1 MIGIKQSDFS
11 KYKRTYKLNTKI
23 CILDYG
29 SGNVA
34 SVRNSFDRLGLESF
48 ISNEALDVMRASHL
62 VLPGVGAFKAS
73 MEKIENE
80 LPLELIKA
88 QILLGKPLLG
98 ICVGMQVFAESGFEF
113 GIHHG
118 LNLIPGSEVIE
129 LPADVS
135 KPHVGWDSIEI
146 QNNHPILNNIDDG
159 ADFYFVHSYIV
170 TKIDNSSLIAS
181 CDYGVKFPAVLAKD
195 NLIGVQ
201 FHPEKSQ
208 NNGDRLLRNFVELIA

>member
-1 MIGIKQSDFS
+1 MIGIGQNASL
-11 KYKRTYKLNTKI
+11 KYKRTFKLNSKI

-34 SVRNSFDRLGLESF
+34 SVKNSFDRLGLESF
-48 ISNEALDVMRASHL
+48 ISNEVPDIVRASHL

-73 MEKIENE
+73 MQKIISK
-80 LPLELIKA
+80 LPLDVISA
-88 QILLGKPLLG
+88 QISLGKPLLG
-98 ICVGMQVFAESGFEF
+98 ICVGMQVFAENGFEF
-113 GIHHG
+113 EIHPG

-129 LPADVS
+129 LPTTVP

-146 QNNHPILNNIDDG
+146 QRSHPILNNIDDG
-159 ADFYFVHSYIV
+159 TDFYFVHSYFV
-170 TKIDNSSLIAS
+170 TKIDDSNLIAS
-181 CDYGVKFPAVLAKD
+181 CDYGVKFPAVFAKD

-208 NNGDRLLRNFVELIA
+208 NNGDKLLRNFVELIA

>member
-1 MIGIKQSDFS
+1 MIGTKQNDYL
-11 KYKRTYKLNTKI
+11 KYKGIYKLNTKI

-80 LPLELIKA
+80 LPLDLIRA

-113 GIHHG
+113 EIHPG

-146 QNNHPILNNIDDG
+146 QNYHPILNNIDDG
-159 ADFYFVHSYIV
+159 TDFYFVHSYIV

-181 CDYGVKFPAVLAKD
+181 CDYGVEFPAILAKD

-208 NNGDRLLRNFVELIA
+208 SNGDKLLRNFVELIA

>member
-1 MIGIKQSDFS
+1 MNS
-11 KYKRTYKLNTKI
+11 KI

-48 ISNEALDVMRASHL
+48 ISNDVHDIARASHL

-73 MEKIENE
+73 MEKIQNK
-80 LPLELIKA
+80 LPLDVIKT
-88 QILLGKPLLG
+88 QISLGKPLLG

-113 GIHHG
+113 GIHPG
-118 LNLIPGSEVIE
+118 LDLISGTEVIE
-129 LPADVS
+129 LPAEVS
-135 KPHVGWDSIEI
+135 KPHVGWNSIEI
-146 QNNHPILNNIDDG
+146 LNNHPVLKNIENG
-159 ADFYFVHSYIV
+159 ADFYFVHSYFV
-170 TKIDNSSLIAS
+170 SNIDDSNLIAV
-181 CDYGVKFPAVLAKD
+181 CDYGVKFPAVLAKG

-208 NNGDRLLRNFVELIA
+208 NNGDILLRNFVELIA

>member
-1 MIGIKQSDFS
+1 MNI
-11 KYKRTYKLNTKI
+11 KI

-48 ISNEALDVMRASHL
+48 ISNEVPDIDRASHL

-73 MEKIENE
+73 MEKIEVK
-80 LPLELIKA
+80 LPLDVLRT
-88 QILLGKPLLG
+88 QISRGKPFLG

-113 GIHHG
+113 EIHPG

-129 LPADVS
+129 LPMTVPR
-135 KPHVGWDSIEI
+135 PHVGWDSIEI
-146 QNNHPILNNIDDG
+146 HQNHPILSNIDDG
-159 ADFYFVHSYIV
+159 ADFYFVHSYFV
-170 TKIDNSSLIAS
+170 SKIDNLSLVAS
-181 CDYGVKFPAVLAKD
+181 CDYGLKFPAVLARD

-208 NNGDRLLRNFVELIA
+208 NNGDKLLRNFVELIA

>member
-1 MIGIKQSDFS
+1 MIGIKQSDFL
-11 KYKRTYKLNTKI
+11 KYKRTYKLATKI

-48 ISNEALDVMRASHL
+48 ISNEVLDVMRASHL

-73 MEKIENE
+73 MEKIEKE
-80 LPLELIKA
+80 LPLDLIKA

-113 GIHHG
+113 EIHPG

-146 QNNHPILNNIDDG
+146 QNYHPILNHIDDG
-159 ADFYFVHSYIV
+159 ADFYFVHSYFV

-208 NNGDRLLRNFVELIA
+208 SNGDRLLRNFVELIA

>member
-1 MIGIKQSDFS
+1 M
-11 KYKRTYKLNTKI
+11 NTKI

-34 SVRNSFDRLGLESF
+34 SVRNSFDRLGLESH
-48 ISNEALDVMRASHL
+48 ISNEAHDIVRASHL

-80 LPLELIKA
+80 LPLDVIRA
-88 QILLGKPLLG
+88 QISLGKPLLG

-113 GIHHG
+113 EIHPG

-129 LPADVS
+129 LPADVP

-159 ADFYFVHSYIV
+159 ADFYFVHSYFV
-170 TKIDNSSLIAS
+170 SKIDDSSLIAS

-195 NLIGVQ
+195 NLVGVQ

-208 NNGDRLLRNFVELIA
+208 SNGDKVLRNFVELIV